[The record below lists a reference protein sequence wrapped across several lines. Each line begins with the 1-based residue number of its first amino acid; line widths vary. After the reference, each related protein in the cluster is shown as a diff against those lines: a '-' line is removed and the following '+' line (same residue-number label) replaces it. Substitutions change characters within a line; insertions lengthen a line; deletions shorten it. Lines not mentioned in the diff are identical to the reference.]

1 MPLYDYKCQECGTEK
16 EVQHS
21 MSEIGKI
28 EIQCDAC
35 AGQMKKLLSA
45 PTLIGFDSVGRS
57 ISKKDK
63 ISAGKDVI
71 AKPTSDKKETP
82 KAATKKKAA

>member
-28 EIQCDAC
+28 KIQCDAC
-35 AGQMKKLLSA
+35 GQPMKKLLSA

-57 ISKKDK
+57 MSKKEK
-63 ISAGKDVI
+63 SSASKDVV
-71 AKPTSDKKETP
+71 AKPTSDKKEAP
-82 KAATKKKAA
+82 KATTKKKAA